1 MKKNFEET
9 ATALTAI
16 LYAMENNFITDL
28 DNLGEKS
35 DLTFE
40 EWETFN
46 KSLNP
51 VLSAIQ
57 TAIHNIKTA
66 DNN

>member
-1 MKKNFEET
+1 MKNFEET

-16 LYAMENNFITDL
+16 LYAMENNFINDL
-28 DNLGEKS
+28 DSLGEKS

-40 EWETFN
+40 EWEVFN

-51 VLSAIQ
+51 VFSAIQ

-66 DNN
+66 DND